1 LDPETRAPF
10 IGATKED
17 GEGRQQYRKGF
28 GKDVSIE
35 EGYSAM
41 ERARNKKT
49 GKKFDQRRVNLD
61 IARARGVEA
70 RTERMYED
78 QMVRQIMQEVD
89 SRKTDER
96 FQRDLNLSFER
107 ERMEERVL
115 KQGLAGGNALNT
127 EIQSIKPA
135 PVQRSIAP
143 DPWAQPGPGL
153 KNNTIRSFG
162 NYDQV
167 SQSPELGGGTRRKRK
182 SSYNFM
188 SQPDTST
195 SSVEELIKG
204 RLQERMKRGVDQ
216 MENIRTNPKYQR
228 GRRIAYGV
236 GGATALGSILGIGND
251 DEREERYQ

>member
-1 LDPETRAPF
+1 MIFSKGFNREGYPKGISL
-10 IGATKED
+10 ED
-17 GEGRQQYRKGF
+17 GYEQ
-28 GKDVSIE
+28 
-35 EGYSAM
+35 M
-41 ERARNKKT
+41 ERDRNKNSR
-49 GKKFDQRRVNLD
+49 GKYNKQKVDFD
-61 IARARGVEA
+61 IARARGIEE

-89 SRKTDER
+89 SRKADER
-96 FQRDLNLSFER
+96 FRQDVNMSFER
-107 ERMEERVL
+107 ERMAERVL

-143 DPWAQPGPGL
+143 DPWAQPGP
-153 KNNTIRSFG
+153 NSEPM
-162 NYDQV
+162 V
-167 SQSPELGGGTRRKRK
+167 SAGGGMGGQPPRRPVAALPYGFSDGNEQGPDLERKRGPGYK
-182 SSYNFM
+182 TTLGPGNA
-188 SQPDTST
+188 QGR
-195 SSVEELIKG
+195 VER
-204 RLQERMKRGVDQ
+204 RLRQ

>member
-1 LDPETRAPF
+1 
-10 IGATKED
+10 
-17 GEGRQQYRKGF
+17 
-28 GKDVSIE
+28 
-35 EGYSAM
+35 
-41 ERARNKKT
+41 
-49 GKKFDQRRVNLD
+49 
-61 IARARGVEA
+61 
-70 RTERMYED
+70 MYED

-107 ERMEERVL
+107 ERMEEQVL

-127 EIQSIKPA
+127 EIQAIKPA

-204 RLQERMKRGVDQ
+204 RLQGRMKRGVDQ
-216 MENIRTNPKYQR
+216 MENLRTNPKYQR